1 MRPHGRHFFGI
12 VPNFVKV
19 SFLEKVH
26 LPLTIKAKK
35 SKGERQM
42 QGKIG
47 TDPMFCQAVEWFSPD
62 ELMDV
67 RGA

>member
-1 MRPHGRHFFGI
+1 
-12 VPNFVKV
+12 
-19 SFLEKVH
+19 
-26 LPLTIKAKK
+26 
-35 SKGERQM
+35 M

-62 ELMDV
+62 ELMGV